1 MNAAKPKAFG
11 FSCPNVA
18 AVVDVLRTYPRG
30 FICVYL
36 RLSADPKP
44 YLTLGYENSEF
55 AEQLAGFVERQP
67 HDAGVAALE
76 PRDEGTRASLDG
88 VRARLVER
96 LPRLYV
102 RRDARVVEEREGHQ
116 RFAYRQLQALLEG
129 ECDRREHAML
139 RARERSQDAVG
150 VGAIGGLA
158 EDLPRE
164 RHGSVG
170 REHGLPLQSPAH
182 HPALPRRPRLPI
194 TRSSWNCISTIG
206 TRSVRSSAL
215 TSSVAIKRR
224 RSAMTSRSRAR
235 IAASNA
241 SDQRRRA
248 ASRETNPAGFTM
260 KNCASEGNEAARETP
275 GLGLRANAPQSTT
288 PATCGSLDAQRAAT
302 SPENDSATRSGRE
315 SAAAWLAARRA

>member
-96 LPRLYV
+96 LPRLHV

-170 REHGLPLQSPAH
+170 REHGLPLQSTAH
-182 HPALPRRPRLPI
+182 HHALPRRLGLQARHAAHIVVGLLAGTNGLVGVLVLALAFAEQQRLEAHAHLQEQLAAPR
-194 TRSSWNCISTIG
+194 
-206 TRSVRSSAL
+206 A
-215 TSSVAIKRR
+215 
-224 RSAMTSRSRAR
+224 SRGEIDHGRASRTPAGKN
-235 IAASNA
+235 AASG
-241 SDQRRRA
+241 SRRTA
-248 ASRETNPAGFTM
+248 AVSRGCVSIA
-260 KNCASEGNEAARETP
+260 K
-275 GLGLRANAPQSTT
+275 
-288 PATCGSLDAQRAAT
+288 CG
-302 SPENDSATRSGRE
+302 P
-315 SAAAWLAARRA
+315 W